1 MATRERNAQEML
13 SRVERDPRRRFGWG
27 PSDLASPEEKA
38 AYEYLEKRPLV
49 ESGQMSP
56 AALPEEYGGR
66 PTGSTRRSMR
76 MQAAWD
82 AQYKSELERQKEI
95 RDAERFNLEI
105 AREQRFRDQE
115 DREFVKQKLLSDR
128 ENAIQQEARFIQ
140 DSIIGGQQIGVDKEG
155 NPVFSKPINVR
166 DKDAVESLQRLSKNR
181 LGMKDQAAYDM
192 WKTALDDA
200 REYREEMEGDAIEA
214 RDKNLSFI
222 VERQKEASSLGVD
235 VSPYFTQDEQTGE
248 VTAVDQIGLSEAIGK
263 AKKEDIENKK
273 QKITASKL
281 DEDTRKQAAS
291 IIGQIE
297 DTDKLIREANFKA
310 RGETSKKNADEYLSQ
325 AEFLRSERALLE
337 QRFNNVFPQK
347 EKTQQGQSQKEI
359 SQRDQAALNWANANP
374 DDPRAKKIKDKLGVQ

>member
-27 PSDLASPEEKA
+27 PSALASPEEKA
-38 AYEYLEKRPLV
+38 AYEFIEKEPLV
-49 ESGQMSP
+49 MSGQMSP

-115 DREFVKQKLLSDR
+115 DREFAKQKLLSDR
-128 ENAIQQEARFIQ
+128 ENAIQQEARLIQ

-166 DKDAVESLQRLSKNR
+166 DVDAVENLQRLSKNR

-200 REYREEMEGDAIEA
+200 REYREEMENETAENMKA
-214 RDKNLSFI
+214 ETSAK
-222 VERQKEASSLGVD
+222 VSLAKDLGAYGMSISD
-235 VSPYFTQDEQTGE
+235 FTKDGKIDF
-248 VTAVDQIGLSEAIGK
+248 VAANEAIGRRYSEAGKEKEAK
-263 AKKEDIENKK
+263 AEAKEEMENIGD
-273 QKITASKL
+273 KITSAENELLKVRARA
-281 DEDTRKQAAS
+281 EAARTR
-291 IIGQIE
+291 
-297 DTDKLIREANFKA
+297 LEARPTNTNFKTEFEA
-310 RGETSKKNADEYLSQ
+310 ATIEQGILEDEINRLNRIRGGEPA
-325 AEFLRSERALLE
+325 
-337 QRFNNVFPQK
+337 PQ
-347 EKTQQGQSQKEI
+347 TQQGTTG
-359 SQRDQAALNWANANP
+359 QRPPLSDIFGGS
-374 DDPRAKKIKDKLGVQ
+374 R